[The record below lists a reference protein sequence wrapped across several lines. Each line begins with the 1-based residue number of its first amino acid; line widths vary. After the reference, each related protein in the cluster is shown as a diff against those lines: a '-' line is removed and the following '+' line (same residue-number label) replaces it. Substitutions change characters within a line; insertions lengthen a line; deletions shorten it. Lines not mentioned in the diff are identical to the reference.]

1 MVQLLLNAGADIGG
15 RDGKNAERARDLALK
30 NGHAIVAEVLNQFC

>member
-15 RDGKNAERARDLALK
+15 MHAVRARELAEN
-30 NGHAIVAEVLNQFC
+30 NGHVAVAGLLEKFC